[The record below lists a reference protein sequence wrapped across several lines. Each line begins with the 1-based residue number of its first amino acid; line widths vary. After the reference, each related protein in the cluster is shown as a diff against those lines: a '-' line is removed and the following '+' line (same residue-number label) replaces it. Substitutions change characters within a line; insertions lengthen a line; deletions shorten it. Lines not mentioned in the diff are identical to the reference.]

1 MKINRKII
9 IITISALVSGFLL
22 GWLIFGGSGRKTT
35 DEHQHDTELAGEMI
49 WTCSMHPQI
58 RQNEPGDCPI
68 CGMDLI
74 PLVVDEDE
82 NIDPRAI
89 RMSSVAM
96 QLADINTAFAGTME
110 PVKTVRLNGKIKPDE
125 RLVFSQSSHIPG
137 RIEKLAV
144 NFTGEYVR
152 KGDVIAS
159 VYSPDLI
166 TAQVELFE
174 ARKIAETQPQLY
186 NAAREKLI
194 NWKLSENQIEE
205 ILQSG
210 TVKETFDIQADV
222 SGYVMQKQVNTGDY
236 IRKGEAI
243 YEIADLSGVWVLFD
257 VYESDIQWI
266 KRGDEISFIIASL
279 PGETFRGTISYL
291 DPVIDPGTRTAKARV
306 EASNSSLKLKPEMFV
321 SGTVAARL
329 TRKSDNIVVPKTAVM
344 WTGKRSLVY
353 VKSTSD
359 GGVNFIMREV
369 TLGPSL
375 GDSYIIESGLQEGE
389 EIAVSGTFSID
400 AAAQLAGKPSM
411 MSPEGGPAITGHDH
425 GGTSMTGAKAD
436 VDQTGSLAIEMT
448 KRSDNISSEF
458 KSQLTEVYDA
468 YLKMKDAFV
477 ASDAKDVSRT
487 AKEMTETMRAVD
499 MSLLMGDSHT
509 LWMEQLNKLGQ
520 SASSIAGSSDIVGQR
535 TAFSDLS
542 NHLYIAIKTFGLLDK
557 TVYYQF
563 CPMAFDNKGAFWLS
577 ETDAIRNPYFGD
589 SMLKCGETK
598 ETLKY

>member
-291 DPVIDPGTRTAKARV
+291 DPVIDPRTRTAKARV

-353 VKSTSD
+353 VKSTTD
-359 GGVNFIMREV
+359 GAVNFIMREV

-436 VDQTGSLAIEMT
+436 VDQTGSLAKKMT
-448 KRSDNISSEF
+448 KKSDNISSEF

>member
-266 KRGDEISFIIASL
+266 KKGDEISFIIASL

-291 DPVIDPGTRTAKARV
+291 DPVIDPRTRTAKARV

-353 VKSTSD
+353 VKSTTD
-359 GGVNFIMREV
+359 GAVNFIMREV

-436 VDQTGSLAIEMT
+436 VDQTGSLAKKMT